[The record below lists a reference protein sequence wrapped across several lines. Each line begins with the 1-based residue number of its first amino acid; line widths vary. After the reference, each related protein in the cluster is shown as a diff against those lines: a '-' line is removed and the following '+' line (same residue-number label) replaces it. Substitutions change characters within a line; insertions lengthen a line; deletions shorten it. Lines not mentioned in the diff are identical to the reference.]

1 MKVLSPMLHG
11 YIDFLT
17 VVIFAVAPTVF
28 GFDGLPAYIAY
39 ALAVIHLV
47 LTLTTAFPK
56 GVVGVVPFAVHGLI
70 EIVVAIVLVIL
81 PFVFGWT
88 DAPRNFFIGIGIVI
102 FLVWLLSDYRK
113 TSAVKT

>member
-11 YIDFLT
+11 YLDFLT
-17 VVIFAVAPTVF
+17 VIIFAVAPTVF
-28 GFDGLPAYIAY
+28 GFGGTPAYIAY
-39 ALAVIHLV
+39 ALAAIHLV

-56 GVVGVVPFAVHGLI
+56 GIIGIVPFAVHGLI

-81 PFVFGWT
+81 PFVLGFT

-102 FLVWLLSDYRK
+102 FLVWLLSDYRRAV
-113 TSAVKT
+113 AVKT